1 MKAKELAVCV
11 LTHDRLE
18 HLKNTTNSV
27 LKFFLVF
34 QKFLTLS
41 ISGSRNHS
49 GKKL

>member
-11 LTHDRLE
+11 LTHDILD
-18 HLKNTTNSV
+18 HLKNTINSV

-41 ISGSRNHS
+41 ISGFRNHI
-49 GKKL
+49 GKTL